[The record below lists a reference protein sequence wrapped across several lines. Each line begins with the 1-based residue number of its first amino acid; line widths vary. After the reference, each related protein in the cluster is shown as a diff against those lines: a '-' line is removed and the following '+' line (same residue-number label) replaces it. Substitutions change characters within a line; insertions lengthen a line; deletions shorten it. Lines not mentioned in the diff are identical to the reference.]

1 VFTMIETIR
10 IFKQV
15 NGEFKTEKDGRL
27 SGHVITITSLRK
39 DKKYNVTH
47 AYGNGKRFKKIYTGD
62 QLAFEIEKLEKLA
75 NYYNEA
81 SETPTKYDFQG

>member
-1 VFTMIETIR
+1 MFTMIETIR
-10 IFKQV
+10 IFKQI

>member
-1 VFTMIETIR
+1 MIETIR
-10 IFKQV
+10 IFKQI

-47 AYGNGKRFKKIYTGD
+47 AFGNGKRFKKIYTGD

>member
-1 VFTMIETIR
+1 MIESIR

-75 NYYNEA
+75 KYYNEP

>member
-1 VFTMIETIR
+1 MIETIR

-75 NYYNEA
+75 NYYNES
-81 SETPTKYDFQG
+81 SETPTKYNFQG

>member
-1 VFTMIETIR
+1 MIETIR

>member
-1 VFTMIETIR
+1 MIETIR

-15 NGEFKTEKDGRL
+15 NGEFKTESDGRL

-47 AYGNGKRFKKIYTGD
+47 AYGSGKRIKKIYTGD
-62 QLAFEIEKLEKLA
+62 QLAFEIEKLEKMAKYL
-75 NYYNEA
+75 
-81 SETPTKYDFQG
+81 SEPSESPCQYHRG

>member
-1 VFTMIETIR
+1 MIETIR

-75 NYYNEA
+75 NYYNEP

>member
-1 VFTMIETIR
+1 MIEKIR

-15 NGEFKTEKDGRL
+15 NGEFKTESDGRL

-47 AYGNGKRFKKIYTGD
+47 AYGSGKRIKKIYTGD
-62 QLAFEIEKLEKLA
+62 QLAFEIEKLEKMAKYL
-75 NYYNEA
+75 
-81 SETPTKYDFQG
+81 SEPSESPCQYHRG

>member
-1 VFTMIETIR
+1 MIEKIR

-15 NGEFKTEKDGRL
+15 NGEFKTESDGRL

-47 AYGNGKRFKKIYTGD
+47 AYGSGKRIKKIYTGD
-62 QLAFEIEKLEKLA
+62 QLAFEIEKLEKMAKYL
-75 NYYNEA
+75 NEP
-81 SETPTKYDFQG
+81 SETPCQYHRG

>member
-1 VFTMIETIR
+1 MIETIR

-47 AYGNGKRFKKIYTGD
+47 AYGSGKRIKKIYTGD
-62 QLAFEIEKLEKLA
+62 QLAFEIEKLEKMAKYLS
-75 NYYNEA
+75 EP
-81 SETPTKYDFQG
+81 SETPSQYHRG

>member
-1 VFTMIETIR
+1 MIETIR

-15 NGEFKTEKDGRL
+15 NGEFRTEKDGRL

-47 AYGNGKRFKKIYTGD
+47 SYGSGKRIKKIYTND
-62 QLAFEIEKLEKLA
+62 QLAFEIEKLEKMAKYL
-75 NYYNEA
+75 
-81 SETPTKYDFQG
+81 SEPSESPCQYHKG